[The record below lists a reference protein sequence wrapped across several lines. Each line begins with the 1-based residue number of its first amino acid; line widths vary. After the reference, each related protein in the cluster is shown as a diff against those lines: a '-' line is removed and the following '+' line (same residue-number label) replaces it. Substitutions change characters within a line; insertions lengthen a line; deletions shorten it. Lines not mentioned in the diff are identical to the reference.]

1 MKYYKVKTEADNKK
15 RPDGNIYVADELYTP
30 AEAKRYKLNMNYM
43 DAVAVSKRCIY
54 WCFGARFEA
63 VNE

>member
-43 DAVAVSKRCIY
+43 DVVEVSKRCIY

>member
-1 MKYYKVKTEADNKK
+1 MKYYKVKPEADNKK

-30 AEAKRYKLNMNYM
+30 AEAKRYKLNMDYM
-43 DAVAVSKRCIY
+43 DAVNVSKRCIY